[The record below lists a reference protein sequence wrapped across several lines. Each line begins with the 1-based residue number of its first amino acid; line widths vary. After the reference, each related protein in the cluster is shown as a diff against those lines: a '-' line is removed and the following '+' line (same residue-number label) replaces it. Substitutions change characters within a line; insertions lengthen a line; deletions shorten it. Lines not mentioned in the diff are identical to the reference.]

1 MNAPRTAATAAA
13 AFDHLRANGNGVT
26 ALQIELS
33 EIAAPT
39 GAESGRGEAVG
50 RWLRGAG
57 CAVATDA
64 VGNVIARRPGRG
76 AVPGRVV
83 LSAHL
88 DTVFDA
94 DQPLRVVRAGER
106 SSYRNRAVVPEG
118 EWHGPGIADDAA
130 GLAAVIAVAQALAVG
145 GVQTDQEIAFVA
157 TVGEEGRGNLRGA
170 RHFFRQRDAKAV
182 SAFITIDHP
191 RPNEIVH
198 RGVGSRRFAVEFS
211 GPGGHA
217 WGDFGRYN
225 PAHALAA
232 AADRIAML
240 PLPSDSKATVNI
252 GRIEAGRAVNAIPES
267 ARMEVDLRSESAA
280 ALNALERGLRTA
292 VTQAHAKE
300 TAHALTGEGI
310 KGAIAIEGLGR
321 RPAGMTPPETP
332 LVQTALQALAAEGFE
347 PKLAASSTDAN
358 AAMAAGVPAIALGW
372 GGRCGDLHSTREY
385 FAPAGRERSL
395 AAILRVLLDL
405 AGASA
410 AHEEGRRES
419 VDCNHEP

>member
-1 MNAPRTAATAAA
+1 MSTTCAAATSEAA

-26 ALQIELS
+26 ALQIELC

-39 GAESGRGEAVG
+39 GAERARGEAVG
-50 RWLRGAG
+50 HWLRGAG

-64 VGNVIARRPGRG
+64 VGNVIARRPGSG
-76 AVPGRVV
+76 AVSGRVV

-106 SSYRNRAVVPEG
+106 SPYRNRTVVPDG
-118 EWHGPGIADDAA
+118 ELHGPGITDDAA
-130 GLAAVIAVAQALAVG
+130 GLAAVIAVAQALAVSG
-145 GVQTDQEIAFVA
+145 IQTEQEIEFVA

-170 RHFFRQRDAKAV
+170 QHFFSQRNAKAV
-182 SAFITIDHP
+182 SAFVTIDHP
-191 RPNEIVH
+191 HPNEIVH

-217 WGDFGRYN
+217 WEDFGRYN
-225 PAHALAA
+225 PAHTLAA

-240 PLPSDSKATVNI
+240 TAPSESKATVNI

-280 ALNALERGLRTA
+280 ALNALEMGLRTA
-292 VTQAHAKE
+292 VTQAHEKE
-300 TAHALTGEGI
+300 TAHSRVGEGI
-310 KGAIAIEGLGR
+310 NGEFAIEVLGR
-321 RPAGMTPPETP
+321 RPAGMTPSEVP
-332 LVQTALQALAAEGFE
+332 LVQAALQALEAEGFE
-347 PKLAASSTDAN
+347 PELAAASTDAN

-372 GGRCGDLHSTREY
+372 GGRSGDLHSTREY
-385 FAPAGRERSL
+385 FAPAGREHSL
-395 AAILRVLLDL
+395 TAILRLLLDL
-405 AGASA
+405 AGSSA
-410 AHEEGRRES
+410 A
-419 VDCNHEP
+419 P

>member
-1 MNAPRTAATAAA
+1 MSTTRTATTAEVA

-26 ALQIELS
+26 ALQIELC

-50 RWLRGAG
+50 HWLRGAG
-57 CAVATDA
+57 CTVATDA
-64 VGNVIARRPGRG
+64 VGNVIAKRSGIGATPGC
-76 AVPGRVV
+76 VV

-88 DTVFDA
+88 DTVFAA
-94 DQPLRVVRAGER
+94 DQPLRVAREGER
-106 SSYRNRAVVPEG
+106 SSYRNRAIVPEG
-118 EWHGPGIADDAA
+118 ELHGPGIADDAA

-145 GVQTDQEIAFVA
+145 GVQTDQAIEFVA
-157 TVGEEGRGNLRGA
+157 TVGEEGHGNLRGA
-170 RHFFRQRDAKAV
+170 RHLFRQRDANAV

-191 RPNEIVH
+191 RPNEVVH

-225 PAHALAA
+225 PAHVLAA
-232 AADRIAML
+232 AAERITML
-240 PLPSDSKATVNI
+240 ALPSEIKTTVNI

-280 ALNALERGLRTA
+280 ALNALDRGLRAA
-292 VTQAHAKE
+292 VRQAHAKE
-300 TAHALTGEGI
+300 TAHALAGERLN
-310 KGAIAIEGLGR
+310 GAVAVEVLGR
-321 RPAGMTPPETP
+321 RPAGITPSEAP
-332 LVQTALQALAAEGFE
+332 LVQAALQALKAEGFE
-347 PKLAASSTDAN
+347 PEFAASSTDAN

-372 GGRCGDLHSTREY
+372 GGHCGDLHSTREY

-395 AAILRVLLDL
+395 AAILRLLLDL
-405 AGASA
+405 AGSSA
-410 AHEEGRRES
+410 
-419 VDCNHEP
+419 VQ